1 MKRLEGF
8 FTNLAEWSCSQVQKD
23 IIEHGDDKEWAAS
36 IDGFYL
42 TRGHYSN
49 NSSAT
54 LHDHFTGGLYTVP
67 NEDQGTTGTVCLE
80 GQKRTC

>member
-8 FTNLAEWSCSQVQKD
+8 VTNLAEWCCSQVQNA
-23 IIEHGDDKEWAAS
+23 IIERGGDKEWVAS
-36 IDGFYL
+36 FDGFYL

-54 LHDHFTGGLYTVP
+54 LHDHFTGRVGP
-67 NEDQGTTGTVCLE
+67 GTTGTVCLV